1 VTWPRRL
8 ASAAASLGLAV
19 VGLLAG
25 AGPAAATA
33 EPIGDCTTTS
43 GVILAVDFAYWG
55 GPLLRACGTTP
66 TTGYQ
71 LLNEGGWSTQGD
83 THDGPTFICRIAYA
97 GYQGGTAYPTP
108 SQDPCIV
115 TPPASAYWSY
125 WHADPGQ
132 NTWSYSQL
140 GAVSYKPEPG
150 SVDLWTFGATN
161 IAGTTGSGVPA
172 FSPNTVRA
180 LNTQPVGS
188 AAPSAAASTGAAG
201 QAGNGGGG
209 DNGGNSGRSSASAGG
224 ATPAPSHP
232 GGELG
237 HATVPPSSGSASV
250 APGSGAPRILN
261 VAPTTTPRAAH
272 SSYGSAVPALATLV
286 AVLVLGGAGIAMA
299 LRRPRSHG

>member
-19 VGLLAG
+19 TGLLAG

-83 THDGPTFICRIAYA
+83 AHDGPTFICRIAYA

-150 SVDLWTFGATN
+150 SVDLWMFGSTN

-172 FSPNTVRA
+172 FSPDTVRA
-180 LNTQPVGS
+180 LNTQPVGG
-188 AAPSAAASTGAAG
+188 AVPSAAASTGAAG

-209 DNGGNSGRSSASAGG
+209 DNGGNSASAGG
-224 ATPAPSHP
+224 ATVAPSRP
-232 GGELG
+232 AGELG
-237 HATVPPSSGSASV
+237 HATVSPSSSGSASV

-261 VAPTTTPRAAH
+261 VAPTTTPHAAH

-286 AVLVLGGAGIAMA
+286 AVLILGGAGIAMA

>member
-1 VTWPRRL
+1 
-8 ASAAASLGLAV
+8 LAV
-19 VGLLAG
+19 AGLLAG

-43 GVILAVDFAYWG
+43 GVILAVDFAHWG

-71 LLNEGGWSTQGD
+71 LLNEGGWSTQVVIREPG
-83 THDGPTFICRIAYA
+83 FICRIAYA

-140 GAVSYKPEPG
+140 GATSYKPEPG

-172 FSPNTVRA
+172 FSPNMIRA

-188 AAPSAAASTGAAG
+188 AGPSAAASTGAAG
-201 QAGNGGGG
+201 QAGDGGGG
-209 DNGGNSGRSSASAGG
+209 RGGGNSGGGGGSAGGTTSTPGRSASDAASAGG
-224 ATPAPSHP
+224 
-232 GGELG
+232 LG
-237 HATVPPSSGSASV
+237 HPTVPPSSSGSASV
-250 APGSGAPRILN
+250 APGPGTLRIVN
-261 VAPTTTPRAAH
+261 VAPTTTPHAAH

-299 LRRPRSHG
+299 LRRPRSHD